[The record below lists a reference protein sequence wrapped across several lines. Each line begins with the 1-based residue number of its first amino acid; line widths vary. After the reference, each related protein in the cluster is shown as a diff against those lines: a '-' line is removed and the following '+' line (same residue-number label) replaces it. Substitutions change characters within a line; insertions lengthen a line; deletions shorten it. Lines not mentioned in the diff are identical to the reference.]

1 MSLYECI
8 KSDWCGSI
16 TINAAFVST
25 NIGVIPVED
34 YFDIVAM
41 QYGFD
46 SYEDLLAHGF
56 YIDFSEED
64 N

>member
-1 MSLYECI
+1 M
-8 KSDWCGSI
+8 
-16 TINAAFVST
+16 TINAALVST

-56 YIDFSEED
+56 YIDFLEED